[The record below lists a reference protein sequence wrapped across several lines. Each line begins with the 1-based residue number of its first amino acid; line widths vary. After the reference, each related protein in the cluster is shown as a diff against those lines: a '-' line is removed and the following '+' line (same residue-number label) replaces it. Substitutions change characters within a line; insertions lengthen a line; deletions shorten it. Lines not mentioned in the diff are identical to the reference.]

1 MFGLPWHYD
10 LIRKYVVLFGT
21 LFNDIHIKRSDQ
33 NGETVQTIKV
43 PLVYGPREKMLA
55 RISGD
60 PNLDQQIAIVLPVMS
75 FEMTSLIYAPE
86 RKFQTTNRISTSN
99 SVGGKKKAVYAPV
112 PYDMTFTLS
121 ILAKNIVDANRII
134 EQILP
139 FFTPEWTATVN
150 LIPEMEIKH
159 DIPLILSATAL
170 EDSYEGPFDQ
180 GRTITYTLDFMMKGF
195 FYGPTRSDSIIRQI
209 ETQFYQNLELDTFN
223 LQTIITPGLTSN
235 GQPTSNSALSI
246 DKNSIE
252 ATDNYGF
259 IELINENL

>member
-21 LFNDIHIKRSDQ
+21 IFNGVHITRSDL
-33 NGETVQTIKV
+33 NGDTAQTIKV
-43 PLVYGPREKMLA
+43 PLVYGPKEKMLA

-86 RKFQTTNRISTSN
+86 RKFPTTNRITTPNSTD
-99 SVGGKKKAVYAPV
+99 GKKKTVYVPV

-139 FFTPEWTATVN
+139 FFTPEWTATIN
-150 LIPEMEIKH
+150 LIPEMQIKH
-159 DIPLILSATAL
+159 DIPLILTATSL
-170 EDSYEGPFDQ
+170 EDAYEGPFEQ
-180 GRTITYTLDFMMKGF
+180 GRTITYTLDFLMKGF
-195 FYGPTRSDSIIRQI
+195 FYGPIRSDSVIRQI
-209 ETQFYQNLELDTFN
+209 ETQFYQNLESDIFN
-223 LQTIITPGLTSN
+223 VQTIITPGLTAD
-235 GQPTSNSALSI
+235 GQPTSNSALSV
-246 DKNSIE
+246 DKNMIE
-252 ATDNYGF
+252 ADDDYG
-259 IELINENL
+259 IIKQLNENL